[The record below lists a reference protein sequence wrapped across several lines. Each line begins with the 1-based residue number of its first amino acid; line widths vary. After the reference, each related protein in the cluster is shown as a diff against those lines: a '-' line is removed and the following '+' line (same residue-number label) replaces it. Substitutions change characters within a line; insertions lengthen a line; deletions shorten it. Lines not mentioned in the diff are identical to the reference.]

1 MATNSK
7 NTKPNGAWGKLRAAL
22 AALALFLGVSLT
34 LGSVSGALGRWALGQ
49 DPQKWWRADFQQT
62 PAFRRAV
69 EDYLESFLTL
79 GAGGELRWYV
89 TADTVSE
96 ESRWA
101 YEAFDVGFATE
112 RTMAET
118 AAAPEEGQ
126 SRAPDAY
133 YKEQKNILYRIT
145 VDGQTK
151 YASADWQS
159 GLLTD
164 LASASDGFNFVL
176 RFSGGKV
183 SIRKD
188 GENLDVYADGV
199 YDDEN
204 AWRVPGYENFPAG
217 EDVQNVEV
225 IFAIRQTPIRFMQA
239 DYRWGSYTGADTLYT
254 LYAQYQQSRAAWRQ
268 LAVTFVAGLALLG
281 VAIALR
287 RCRAQAEQALARLT
301 PYVFTE
307 VRGLAIALSIG
318 WMAVVLVGSVLENS
332 WLLFYRYASLST
344 MQQAVVFARCV
355 GAALSHTWAL
365 LTAVWSIR
373 LVQIDHRYHEKRE
386 RRSVLRL
393 LTGAVRRAEL
403 RYPLQRRLWRR
414 SLWRAVVPV
423 VLVLVAGFGSL
434 LLYYIHYD
442 FSVWHPV
449 LWGATLLVGVGLEL
463 WWLRRERALAR
474 DFGRLADQVQA
485 VQRGELETELALP
498 DESDLRESA
507 ERLRDI
513 QAGLRAAVQEQM
525 KSERM
530 KVELVSNVSH
540 DLKTPLTSILS
551 YSELLLQEPLDGAA
565 KDYAVIIAQKA
576 QRLKAMVQDVFD
588 ISKAASDQLPLQPQ
602 RLDFAKLLRQT
613 LADMDDAIAKSGLQL
628 RTQLPDE
635 PVYIR
640 ADGKRLYRVVQNL
653 LQNALQYSLPGSRV
667 HLTLTVDARS
677 AEAALRN
684 TSRSEIPADVDFTA
698 RFVRGDE
705 SRTDGGS
712 GLGLSIAKSFTE
724 ACGGSFRVQT
734 VADLFTA
741 SVRFALCSAPEAD
754 E

>member
-1 MATNSK
+1 MATSSK
-7 NTKPNGAWGKLRAAL
+7 NTKTNGVWTKLRAAV
-22 AALALFLGVSLT
+22 AALALFLGGSLI

-49 DPQKWWRADFQQT
+49 DPNEWWRADFQQT

-79 GAGGELRWYV
+79 GAGGELQWYV
-89 TADTVSE
+89 TAESIRAD
-96 ESRWA
+96 SRWA
-101 YEAFDVGFATE
+101 YEAFDVGFAAETP
-112 RTMAET
+112 MAET

-126 SRAPDAY
+126 RSAPDAY

-145 VDGQTK
+145 VDGETK
-151 YASADWQS
+151 YASADWES

-164 LASASDGFNFVL
+164 LTSVPEGFNFVL

-188 GENLDVYADGV
+188 GEALNVYGNGV

-204 AWRVPGYENFPAG
+204 AWCVPGYENFPAG
-217 EDVQNVEV
+217 EDVQTVEV
-225 IFAIRQTPIRFMQA
+225 LFAIRQTPIRFLQA
-239 DYRWGSYTGADTLYT
+239 DYRWGSNSNADTFYT

-268 LAVTFVAGLALLG
+268 LAMTLAAGLALLG
-281 VAIALR
+281 LAIALR
-287 RCRAQAEQALARLT
+287 RYRAQAEQALARLT

-318 WMAVVLVGSVLENS
+318 WMTVVLVGSVLENS
-332 WLLFYRYASLST
+332 WLLFYRYPSLST

-355 GAALSHTWAL
+355 GAALGHTWAL

-373 LVQIDHRYHEKRE
+373 LVRIDHRYHETCE
-386 RRSVLRL
+386 RRSLVRL

-403 RYPLQRRLWRR
+403 RYPLQRRLWRQ
-414 SLWRAVVPV
+414 SLCRTVVPM
-423 VLVLVAGFGSL
+423 VLVLAAGLGSL
-434 LLYYIHYD
+434 LLYYINYD
-442 FSVWHPV
+442 LSVWHLV
-449 LWGATLLVGVGLEL
+449 LWAATLLVCVGLEL

-485 VQRGELETELALP
+485 VQRGELDAALTLP
-498 DESDLRESA
+498 EESDLRESA

-540 DLKTPLTSILS
+540 DLKTPLTSVLS

-565 KDYAVIIAQKA
+565 RDYAVIIAQKA

-588 ISKAASDQLPLQPQ
+588 ISKAASEQLPLQPE
-602 RLDFAKLLRQT
+602 RLDLAKLLRQT
-613 LADMDDAIAKSGLQL
+613 LADMNDAIEKSGLQL

-635 PVYIR
+635 AVYIT
-640 ADGKRLYRVVQNL
+640 ADGKRLYRVFQNL
-653 LQNALQYSLPGSRV
+653 VQNALQYSLPGSRV
-667 HLTLTVDARS
+667 YLTLTRDARS
-677 AEAALRN
+677 AEATLRN
-684 TSRSEIPADVDFTA
+684 TSRSELPAGVDFTA

-734 VADLFTA
+734 MADLFTA
-741 SVRFALCSAPEAD
+741 SVRFSLCSVPEED

>member
-1 MATNSK
+1 M
-7 NTKPNGAWGKLRAAL
+7 

-34 LGSVSGALGRWALGQ
+34 LGSVSGALGRWAPEQ
-49 DPQKWWRADFQQT
+49 DPKEWWREDFQQT

-89 TADTVSE
+89 TADSVSA
-96 ESRWA
+96 SSGWA
-101 YEAFDVGFATE
+101 FEAFDSSFAAETP
-112 RTMAET
+112 MAAT

-126 SRAPDAY
+126 DSAPDAY
-133 YKEQKNILYRIT
+133 YKEQKNILYRIV
-145 VDGQTK
+145 VDGETK

-164 LASASDGFNFVL
+164 LASVPEGFNFAL

-188 GENLDVYADGV
+188 GEDLDVYGNGV

-217 EDVQNVEV
+217 EDVENVEV
-225 IFAIRQTPIRFMQA
+225 LFAIRQTPIRFMQA
-239 DYRWGSYTGADTLYT
+239 DYRWGSYTSADTVYT
-254 LYAQYQQSRAAWRQ
+254 LYAQHQQSRAAWRQ
-268 LAVTFVAGLALLG
+268 LAVTLAAGLALLG
-281 VAIALR
+281 LAIALR
-287 RCRAQAEQALARLT
+287 RYRAQAEQALSRLT

-307 VRGLAIALSIG
+307 ARGLAIALSIG
-318 WMAVVLVGSVLENS
+318 WMAVVLVGSVIENS
-332 WLLFYRYASLST
+332 WQLFYRYASVST
-344 MQQAVVFARCV
+344 MQRAIIFARCV
-355 GAALSHTWAL
+355 GAALGRTWAL
-365 LTAVWSIR
+365 LIAVWSLR
-373 LVQIDHRYHEKRE
+373 LVRIDHRYHEKSE
-386 RRSVLRL
+386 RRSLVRL

-403 RYPLQRRLWRR
+403 RYPLQRRLWRQ
-414 SLWRAVVPV
+414 SLCQAVLPAA
-423 VLVLVAGFGSL
+423 LVLAAGLGSL
-434 LLYYIHYD
+434 LLYFIDYD
-442 FSVWHPV
+442 FSVWHLV
-449 LWGATLLVGVGLEL
+449 LWAATLLVCVGLEL
-463 WWLRRERALAR
+463 WWLRRGRALAR

-485 VQRGELETELALP
+485 VQRGELDAALTLP
-498 DESDLRESA
+498 EESDLRESA

-540 DLKTPLTSILS
+540 DLKTPLTSVLS
-551 YSELLLQEPLDGAA
+551 YSELLLQEPLEGAA
-565 KDYAVIIAQKA
+565 RDYAVIIAQKA

-602 RLDFAKLLRQT
+602 RLDLAKLLRQT
-613 LADMDDAIAKSGLQL
+613 LADMNDAIEKSGLQL
-628 RTQLPDE
+628 RTQLPE
-635 PVYIR
+635 EAVYIT
-640 ADGKRLYRVVQNL
+640 ADGKRLYRVFQNL

-667 HLTLTVDARS
+667 YLTLTRDAHS
-677 AEAALRN
+677 AETTLRN
-684 TSRSEIPADVDFTA
+684 TSCSELPAGVDFTA

-741 SVRFALCSAPEAD
+741 SVRFPLCSGPE
-754 E
+754 EE